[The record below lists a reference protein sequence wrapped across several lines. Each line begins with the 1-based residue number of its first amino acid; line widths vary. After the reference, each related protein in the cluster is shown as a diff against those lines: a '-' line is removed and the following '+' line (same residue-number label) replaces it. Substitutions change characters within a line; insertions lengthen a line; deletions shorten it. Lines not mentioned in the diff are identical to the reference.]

1 MLPNLRR
8 CFYKKKENPRRNE
21 GFNLNQPKPM
31 KKPLAFYVDKCRL
44 LFSIDKFIFK
54 KVDKKFTKI

>member
-31 KKPLAFYVDKCRL
+31 KKPLAFYVYKCKP
-44 LFSIDKFIFK
+44 LF
-54 KVDKKFTKI
+54 